1 MKRLFRVVC
10 AVFAAAAL
18 SMGVTA
24 AAVNDVVDMS
34 NSTHGYVTVNYSSSA
49 RLKVGIQYNGGKTV
63 FYDCPS
69 GKDASFSLDKG
80 NGKYT
85 VTLYRNVSG
94 TSYQQVESKSMNVTV
109 KDSYAPYLVSTSE
122 VQFSKGD
129 TVSAKA
135 AELCKNA
142 KTDEAKVIAI
152 YNYMASRY
160 TCLLYTSRAPGELQ
174 SELAEMDE
182 CMPHYYKITGNHGQ
196 GAETIMRAEAA
207 FLQGRLTDAHIE
219 LESACAR
226 IQDNG
231 QANMAL
237 CCDFLAWRLSLF
249 AEMKYH
255 CTLAERHAELL
266 RQHNASWLNLWNA
279 IAAYYYA
286 LLGKTDKIPE
296 VFRAHRLS
304 TVHTLAPGKPCL
316 LYTS

>member
-1 MKRLFRVVC
+1 MKRLFRIAC

-18 SMGVTA
+18 SMGITA
-24 AAVNDVVDMS
+24 AAANDVVDMS

-160 TCLLYTSRAPGELQ
+160 TYDNKLANEITSG
-174 SELAEMDE
+174 
-182 CMPHYYKITGNHGQ
+182 
-196 GAETIMRAEAA
+196 
-207 FLQGRLTDAHIE
+207 
-219 LESACAR
+219 
-226 IQDNG
+226 
-231 QANMAL
+231 
-237 CCDFLAWRLSLF
+237 
-249 AEMKYH
+249 
-255 CTLAERHAELL
+255 
-266 RQHNASWLNLWNA
+266 
-279 IAAYYYA
+279 
-286 LLGKTDKIPE
+286 
-296 VFRAHRLS
+296 
-304 TVHTLAPGKPCL
+304 
-316 LYTS
+316 

>member
-69 GKDASFSLDKG
+69 GKDTSFSLDKG

-142 KTDEAKVIAI
+142 KYIPNTAATLKG
-152 YNYMASRY
+152 
-160 TCLLYTSRAPGELQ
+160 T
-174 SELAEMDE
+174 
-182 CMPHYYKITGNHGQ
+182 TG
-196 GAETIMRAEAA
+196 I
-207 FLQGRLTDAHIE
+207 
-219 LESACAR
+219 CY
-226 IQDNG
+226 
-231 QANMAL
+231 
-237 CCDFLAWRLSLF
+237 DFSSLF
-249 AEMKYH
+249 AAMCRSQGIPCALTKGYAGSSYH
-255 CTLAERHAELL
+255 AWNKVNLNGKWYQIDLTYAVTRSVKNAKTLHDCVSPLTYTNTSDALAV
-266 RQHNASWLNLWNA
+266 
-279 IAAYYYA
+279 AAA
-286 LLGKTDKIPE
+286 
-296 VFRAHRLS
+296 
-304 TVHTLAPGKPCL
+304 
-316 LYTS
+316 

>member
-1 MKRLFRVVC
+1 MKRLFRIAC

-18 SMGVTA
+18 SMGITA
-24 AAVNDVVDMS
+24 AAANDVVDMS

-94 TSYQQVESKSMNVTV
+94 TSYQQVDSKSMNVTV

-122 VQFSKGD
+122 VQFSKRD

-160 TCLLYTSRAPGELQ
+160 TYDNK
-174 SELAEMDE
+174 LAN
-182 CMPHYYKITGNHGQ
+182 KITSGKI
-196 GAETIMRAEAA
+196 TKYIPDTAA
-207 FLQGRLTDAHIE
+207 TLKGTTGI
-219 LESACAR
+219 CY
-226 IQDNG
+226 
-231 QANMAL
+231 
-237 CCDFLAWRLSLF
+237 DFSSLF
-249 AEMKYH
+249 AAMCRSQGIPCALTKGYAGSSYH
-255 CTLAERHAELL
+255 AWNKVNLNGKWYQIDLTYAVTRSVKNAKTLHDCVSPLTYTNTSDALAV
-266 RQHNASWLNLWNA
+266 
-279 IAAYYYA
+279 AAA
-286 LLGKTDKIPE
+286 
-296 VFRAHRLS
+296 
-304 TVHTLAPGKPCL
+304 
-316 LYTS
+316 

>member
-109 KDSYAPYLVSTSE
+109 QDSYAPYLASTSE

-160 TCLLYTSRAPGELQ
+160 TYDNKLANEITSG
-174 SELAEMDE
+174 
-182 CMPHYYKITGNHGQ
+182 KITKYIPEYRRYPEGHH
-196 GAETIMRAEAA
+196 RYLLR
-207 FLQGRLTDAHIE
+207 F
-219 LESACAR
+219 
-226 IQDNG
+226 
-231 QANMAL
+231 
-237 CCDFLAWRLSLF
+237 FLAVCSNVPQPGYPVRTDQGLRRLQL
-249 AEMKYH
+249 
-255 CTLAERHAELL
+255 
-266 RQHNASWLNLWNA
+266 
-279 IAAYYYA
+279 
-286 LLGKTDKIPE
+286 P
-296 VFRAHRLS
+296 RLEQ
-304 TVHTLAPGKPCL
+304 GKPERQVVSDRPDL
-316 LYTS
+316 RGYPQREERKNPA

>member
-10 AVFAAAAL
+10 AVFAATAL

-63 FYDCPS
+63 FYDCPR

-109 KDSYAPYLVSTSE
+109 KDSYTPYLVSTSE

-142 KTDEAKVIAI
+142 KTDELSPSTTTWQAVILMITSWRMRSPEAR
-152 YNYMASRY
+152 SPS
-160 TCLLYTSRAPGELQ
+160 TSR
-174 SELAEMDE
+174 
-182 CMPHYYKITGNHGQ
+182 
-196 GAETIMRAEAA
+196 
-207 FLQGRLTDAHIE
+207 
-219 LESACAR
+219 
-226 IQDNG
+226 
-231 QANMAL
+231 
-237 CCDFLAWRLSLF
+237 
-249 AEMKYH
+249 
-255 CTLAERHAELL
+255 
-266 RQHNASWLNLWNA
+266 
-279 IAAYYYA
+279 
-286 LLGKTDKIPE
+286 IPP
-296 VFRAHRLS
+296 L
-304 TVHTLAPGKPCL
+304 P
-316 LYTS
+316 